1 MTFAELNQRI
11 NKYASAKALEQKLGT
26 FLKQNPHLVMN
37 YQLEQLF
44 KESIGSDEQPLGFYS
59 YNTAAMSKIPSEK
72 KGQTPFTM
80 YESGSFFNNMYINI
94 TGRKNVNIEI
104 GSRTPHLQA
113 MLSNPAFETT
123 NFFGLTQTNYQRLA
137 ANLSTMLEEWVIK
150 GITK

>member
-11 NKYASAKALEQKLGT
+11 RKYASKNALEHKLGT
-26 FLKQNPHLVMN
+26 FLKQNPHIIMEL
-37 YQLEQLF
+37 QKEQLF
-44 KESIGSDEQPLGFYS
+44 QESIGSDEVALGFYS
-59 YNTAAMSKIPSEK
+59 YNTAKYSKFPSEK

-80 YESGSFFNNMYINI
+80 IESGSFFDNMYII
-94 TGRKNVNIEI
+94 VSGRKNVSIEI
-104 GSRTPHLQA
+104 GSRTPHLNA
-113 MLSNPAFETT
+113 MLNNPAFDTV